1 MKLSICSY
9 SFNKLLAS
17 GKQDIFKYITDC
29 KELGCTQLD
38 PWMAHLE
45 PIQLACAEWRKVP
58 FPTESRSFLTSDE
71 IRYLSEVRRA
81 AERVNLPFGCIAVD
95 GGHMYDKDPAFRNS
109 SRAIAYRWIDACA
122 VLGATQIRLDTGG
135 NKDGPMTDEEFRV
148 IVEGYK
154 DVVARAAR
162 FGVEVVLE
170 NHWGASRLPDQCVKV
185 LDAVP
190 GLGMLW
196 DSYNFVP
203 EFKMQGRVVCAK
215 YAKITHLKTFR
226 FDAAGEEINEDI
238 PHAVKALKAVNYT
251 GTWGLESCPAD
262 LDEYEGVKK
271 AIALLRKYV

>member
-29 KELGCTQLD
+29 KDLGCTQLD

-109 SRAIAYRWIDACA
+109 SRAIAYRWIDACSY
-122 VLGATQIRLDTGG
+122 LGAAQIRLDAGG
-135 NKDGPMTDEEFRV
+135 TKEMPDAEFAI
-148 IVEGYK
+148 IVAGFK
-154 DVVARAAR
+154 DVVARASAR
-162 FGVEVVLE
+162 GIEVVIE
-170 NHWGASRLPDQCVKV
+170 NHWGASQLPAN
-185 LDAVP
+185 LLRILAAVP
-190 GLGMLW
+190 GLGLLW
-196 DSYNFVP
+196 DSYNFAP
-203 EFKMQGRVVCAK
+203 EHKMDGRISCAK
-215 YAKITHLKTFR
+215 HASITHLKTFT
-226 FDAAGEEINEDI
+226 FAPDGSEPNEDI
-238 PHAVKALKAVNYT
+238 PHAIAALKAVNYK
-251 GTWGLESCPAD
+251 GTYGIESCPTD
-262 LDEYEGVKK
+262 GDEYEGARKT
-271 AIALLRKYV
+271 IALLKKLV